1 MSKNEVRREM
11 CKNDP
16 VIVKNFEDCYAK
28 AGFSVHDYTAEPEA
42 GLEKQEKT
50 KKKYKNFQQLIVS

>member
-1 MSKNEVRREM
+1 M

-28 AGFSVHDYTAEPEA
+28 AGFSVHDYNTAEPEA